1 MARAH
6 GFGEAQRHGKE
17 NRIARRNIG
26 HRNFNTRKVAILWN
40 GNVGGERASTKRAQ
54 INRDLAVLVGAKS
67 ARNTLGKFQ
76 FHSVALAVINGKRGA
91 CETIRVQG
99 RKRDRAIKTAGK
111 QDNCLAI
118 VGFFICGTSHTKISI
133 TFNLMPTLAT
143 HVRCDRCK
151 YDLHGCGLFN
161 VCPECGL
168 AVATTLAGHS
178 DLQIRALVAL
188 QRPARVATFLVA
200 IPLACMLCAVLQSA
214 GPMIAFFD
222 SMSGKST
229 KIAEQIRVFGWRA
242 SCVLMALALVIACMG
257 LLASEFS
264 LRAEMRKWRVWLNG
278 GLLLWVA
285 TLIVIIVSA
294 IKLQSQE
301 WVMDWLK
308 MSAPALQLP
317 AFAMV
322 LISYRRLLL
331 VCGRRS
337 QAFREAGSARQNINL
352 LIYTLGLVALGAFA
366 SPILLH
372 KLGWEVAAMV
382 SDSLVAVES
391 AVLIFGLAYLVANA
405 WWIARSL
412 LLPPMKFEM

>member
-1 MARAH
+1 
-6 GFGEAQRHGKE
+6 
-17 NRIARRNIG
+17 
-26 HRNFNTRKVAILWN
+26 
-40 GNVGGERASTKRAQ
+40 
-54 INRDLAVLVGAKS
+54 
-67 ARNTLGKFQ
+67 
-76 FHSVALAVINGKRGA
+76 
-91 CETIRVQG
+91 
-99 RKRDRAIKTAGK
+99 
-111 QDNCLAI
+111 
-118 VGFFICGTSHTKISI
+118 
-133 TFNLMPTLAT
+133 MPTLAT

-200 IPLACMLCAVLQSA
+200 IPLVCMLCAVLQSA

-222 SMSGKST
+222 SMSGQST

>member
-1 MARAH
+1 
-6 GFGEAQRHGKE
+6 
-17 NRIARRNIG
+17 
-26 HRNFNTRKVAILWN
+26 
-40 GNVGGERASTKRAQ
+40 
-54 INRDLAVLVGAKS
+54 
-67 ARNTLGKFQ
+67 
-76 FHSVALAVINGKRGA
+76 
-91 CETIRVQG
+91 
-99 RKRDRAIKTAGK
+99 
-111 QDNCLAI
+111 
-118 VGFFICGTSHTKISI
+118 
-133 TFNLMPTLAT
+133 MPTLAT

-151 YDLHGCGLFN
+151 YDLHGCDLFN

-200 IPLACMLCAVLQSA
+200 IPLVCMLCAVLQSA

-222 SMSGKST
+222 SMSGQST
-229 KIAEQIRVFGWRA
+229 KIAEQIRAFGWRA
-242 SCVLMALALVIACMG
+242 SCVLMVVALVIACMG

-294 IKLQSQE
+294 IKLQPQE

-366 SPILLH
+366 SPILIH

-412 LLPPMKFEM
+412 LLPPMKFEV